1 MQRIHAVKS
10 IANDTSTPDVK
21 VNLFFLILSFLN
33 IFVKEIR

>member
-21 VNLFFLILSFLN
+21 VNLFFLILSFN